1 VIFVKHI
8 TKQIAVFRDAGK
20 KIMTVEAKNH
30 AHLAN
35 QAYIFYSLP
44 VILCFTPSRGIEIK
58 IARHSE
64 PF

>member
-8 TKQIAVFRDAGK
+8 AKQIAVFRDTGK
-20 KIMTVEAKNH
+20 KIMTVKAKNH

-35 QAYIFYSLP
+35 QAYIFYPLS
-44 VILCFTPSRGIEIK
+44 VILCFAHSRGIEIK

>member
-8 TKQIAVFRDAGK
+8 TKQIAVFKDAGK

-35 QAYIFYSLP
+35 QAYTFLS
-44 VILCFTPSRGIEIK
+44 VVGHFVLCAQ
-58 IARHSE
+58 ARNRNKNS
-64 PF
+64 PP